1 MLTLNQLL
9 KNKRKKRKFKTPK
22 KALIL
27 HPQRKGVC
35 IKVTTTSPKKP
46 NSAVR
51 KICRVKFSDYTVI
64 TASIPGQGHNL
75 QKHSVV
81 MVRGGRV
88 RDVPGV
94 RYKVM
99 RGKYDFETTESFE
112 RIHARSKWGL
122 KKKNNN

>member
-1 MLTLNQLL
+1 MLTLNQLI
-9 KNKRKKRKFKTPK
+9 KESRKKRKRKIPK
-22 KALIL
+22 KALVNA
-27 HPQRKGVC
+27 PQRKGVC

-51 KICRVKFSDYTVI
+51 KICRVKLNDGHVV
-64 TASIPGQGHNL
+64 TASIPGQGHKL

-81 MVRGGRV
+81 MIRGGRV

-99 RGKYDFETTESFE
+99 RGKYDFSTEERIE

-122 KKKNNN
+122 KAKK

>member
-1 MLTLNQLL
+1 MLTLNQLI
-9 KNKRKKRKFKTPK
+9 NNSRKKRKKKIPK
-22 KALIL
+22 KALVNA
-27 HPQRKGVC
+27 PQRKGVC

-51 KICRVKFSDYTVI
+51 KICRVRFNNGHVI

-81 MVRGGRV
+81 LVRGGRV

-94 RYKVM
+94 RYKVV
-99 RGKYDFETTESFE
+99 RGQYDFSTVQTVE
-112 RIHARSKWGL
+112 RIHARSK
-122 KKKNNN
+122 